1 MDDLKF
7 APNREAEPNRTETQ
21 ERPAYAPP
29 AVIYEAS
36 LEVRAGTPINKM
48 PDPLDLFGGTGN

>member
-7 APNREAEPNRTETQ
+7 APDRETEPNRTETQ
-21 ERPAYAPP
+21 ERPAYVPP

-36 LEVRAGTPINKM
+36 LEVRAGTPSKM